1 MKAIY
6 NADYQCYV
14 STVRKRVISGVSEGI
29 IQTVPGSG
37 EEAQFNWPG
46 YISVSG
52 GIKGEKYSGFILNK
66 QKY

>member
-29 IQTVPGSG
+29 IQTVPGRG
-37 EEAQFNWPG
+37 EEAQFNWPS

-52 GIKGEKYSGFILNK
+52 GIKGEKYSTVWVYIL
-66 QKY
+66 